1 MGCHVIARRKFCVG
15 IGYTGDAHTHTDQ
28 ISQFFTTQAHT
39 AAGKAKVGDT
49 LILPMSIVPH
59 WIVLAPSAVG
69 RAD

>member
-15 IGYTGDAHTHTDQ
+15 IGFAGDAHTHTDQ

-49 LILPMSIVPH
+49 TSYEY
-59 WIVLAPSAVG
+59 
-69 RAD
+69 RAALDRAGTYLN